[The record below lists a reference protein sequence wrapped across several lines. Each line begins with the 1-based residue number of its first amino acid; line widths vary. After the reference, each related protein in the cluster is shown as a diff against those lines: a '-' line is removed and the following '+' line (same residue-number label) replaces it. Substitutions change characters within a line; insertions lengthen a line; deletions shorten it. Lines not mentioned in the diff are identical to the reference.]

1 MSSLETICLL
11 FGTNAAAVISRR
23 RSSFSAFDGGGYKT
37 QVSAAFGSDRAG
49 WLCGRQYERQNS
61 KCV

>member
-1 MSSLETICLL
+1 MKGEK
-11 FGTNAAAVISRR
+11 RE
-23 RSSFSAFDGGGYKT
+23 KKKM

-49 WLCGRQYERQNS
+49 WLCGWKYERQNS